1 MSLLKTAFL
10 KIILLHQKGNN
21 SPIRSNPESD
31 PNRSPS
37 RSKRSDPGF
46 VDGQCHALLF
56 HNASH
61 CNTHFRVNMSVLT
74 PAKGVH
80 DCLLG
85 RHRGSSL
92 FSSLSFNHSS
102 FITSFTMEEW
112 SVLLPCLN
120 RSTHLCL
127 PFLSLSKHLF
137 ENSNNI
143 KSHDYFISSRH
154 NWTKPCKLYLA

>member
-1 MSLLKTAFL
+1 MRKDFFSLLVTQAAQKKKIQVKPVTSPNVSGLVIGQTSDVRTWISYSEPPVSLLKTAFL

-102 FITSFTMEEW
+102 FITSFTMEE
-112 SVLLPCLN
+112 
-120 RSTHLCL
+120 
-127 PFLSLSKHLF
+127 
-137 ENSNNI
+137 
-143 KSHDYFISSRH
+143 
-154 NWTKPCKLYLA
+154 